1 MIIVKKNSVKNKI
14 SDDDADEFLHSNKHF
29 YVKHCALAF
38 AAILLYAIFY
48 STWENWDPEM
58 ARWKA
63 VGDSAFILLWTSMM
77 IGPSVKLKPA
87 LKSLL
92 IWRRT
97 ISIWAALMMSLHA
110 YLIWDG
116 WARWTID
123 GLLGY
128 QKLADFSEPV
138 LLRPGFGIANII
150 GLVALSI
157 ALLLLAIS
165 SDRAM
170 KWLGS
175 GSWKRLQNFSKTVY
189 ILVVIHMFYFV
200 TMHYDF
206 SLYGLAFDKGI
217 PEANPHT
224 NLFILL
230 IIIHLVIAIWAFI
243 NTVMKKKH
251 ITNKF

>member
-1 MIIVKKNSVKNKI
+1 
-14 SDDDADEFLHSNKHF
+14 
-29 YVKHCALAF
+29 
-38 AAILLYAIFY
+38 
-48 STWENWDPEM
+48 
-58 ARWKA
+58 
-63 VGDSAFILLWTSMM
+63 
-77 IGPSVKLKPA
+77 
-87 LKSLL
+87 
-92 IWRRT
+92 
-97 ISIWAALMMSLHA
+97 MMSLDE
-110 YLIWDG
+110 YLIGDG

-138 LLRPGFGIANII
+138 LVRPGFGIANII

-200 TMHYDF
+200 TMHYDL
-206 SLYGLAFDKGI
+206 SIYGLVFSKGI

-243 NTVMKKKH
+243 NTVMNKNH

>member
-1 MIIVKKNSVKNKI
+1 MS
-14 SDDDADEFLHSNKHF
+14 
-29 YVKHCALAF
+29 
-38 AAILLYAIFY
+38 AIFLYAIFN

-63 VGDSAFILLWTSMM
+63 VGDSAFILLWSSMM
-77 IGPSVKLKPA
+77 IGPLVRLKPS
-87 LKSLL
+87 LKLL
-92 IWRRT
+92 LNWRRT

-128 QKLADFSEPV
+128 SELPGIDEPV
-138 LLRPGFGIANII
+138 LLQPGFGIANVI

-157 ALLLLAIS
+157 ALLLLGIS
-165 SDRAM
+165 SDRAL

-175 GSWKRLQNFSKTVY
+175 GSWKRLQNLSKTVY

-200 TMHYDF
+200 TMHYDL
-206 SLYGLAFDKGI
+206 SLYGLVFEKGV
-217 PEANPHT
+217 PPANPHT

-230 IIIHLVIAIWAFI
+230 VVIHLLISTKAFL
-243 NTVMKKKH
+243 NTVKKKH
-251 ITNKF
+251 GQRNMF

>member
-1 MIIVKKNSVKNKI
+1 MNNED
-14 SDDDADEFLHSNKHF
+14 SDQSIDSNKHF
-29 YVKHCALAF
+29 YRKHCTLAIT
-38 AAILLYAIFY
+38 AIILYAIFY

-63 VGDSAFILLWTSMM
+63 VGDSAFILLWSSMM
-77 IGPSVKLKPA
+77 IGPLVRLKPS
-87 LKSLL
+87 LKLLL

-128 QKLADFSEPV
+128 SELPDIDGPV
-138 LLRPGFGIANII
+138 LLQPGFGIANVI

-170 KWLGS
+170 KWLGA
-175 GSWKRLQNFSKTVY
+175 GSWKRLQNLSKTVY

-200 TMHYDF
+200 TMHYDL
-206 SLYGLAFDKGI
+206 SIYGLVFQKGV
-217 PEANPHT
+217 PAANPHT
-224 NLFILL
+224 NLFIIL
-230 IIIHLVIAIWAFI
+230 IIIHLLISVKAFV
-243 NTVMKKKH
+243 NTVMKKTSSKQ
-251 ITNKF
+251 

>member
-1 MIIVKKNSVKNKI
+1 MVIRKKSSQNRINDEKSNGIIHNDKH
-14 SDDDADEFLHSNKHF
+14 LYRKHF
-29 YVKHCALAF
+29 TI
-38 AAILLYAIFY
+38 AITAITLYAFFY
-48 STWENWDPEM
+48 SSWENWDSEM

-63 VGDSAFILLWTSMM
+63 VGDSAFILLWSSMM
-77 IGPSVKLKPA
+77 IGPMVRLKPS
-87 LKSLL
+87 LKLL
-92 IWRRT
+92 LNWRRT

-128 QKLADFSEPV
+128 SELPGIDEPV
-138 LLRPGFGIANII
+138 LLQPGFGIANVI

-157 ALLLLAIS
+157 ALLLLGIS
-165 SDRAM
+165 SDRAI

-175 GSWKRLQNFSKTVY
+175 GSWKRLQNLSKTVY

-200 TMHYDF
+200 TMHYDL
-206 SLYGLAFDKGI
+206 SIYGLVFEKGV
-217 PEANPHT
+217 PPANPHT

-230 IIIHLVIAIWAFI
+230 VVIHLLISTKAFL
-243 NTVMKKKH
+243 NTVKKKH
-251 ITNKF
+251 AQRNMF